1 MKSTRTSR
9 VGAIIGSIA
18 FVLTAMARFAD
29 AAPPQR
35 VIVKYRDLAADRVA
49 TDAQE
54 RAVTDA
60 QSRVG
65 TTLSRV
71 RQTATGADV
80 LRSTRELTRSEL
92 SELITSL
99 AGNPNVEYV
108 EEDRIMTRLAT
119 PNDPRYNEQWHY
131 YESTAGI
138 NVPTAWDTVTG
149 SGVTV
154 AVIDTGYRPHAD
166 LIANIV
172 GGYDFISDTTV
183 ANDGN
188 LRDSDATDPGDWTNA
203 NECQSGDPAYPSS
216 WHGTHVAGTIA
227 AVTNNSNGVA
237 GVAYGAKILP
247 VRVLGRCGGYTSDI
261 ADGIIWASGG
271 TVSGVPANANPAKI
285 ISMSLG
291 GGGSCGTTTQNA
303 INSARSRGTVVI
315 VAAGNEGV
323 NASNSSPANC
333 SGVITIAAVTRAGGR
348 TFYSNFGAVVDL
360 AAPGGDASSSNPA
373 NNILS
378 TLNAGTTT
386 PGADSYAG
394 YAGTSMATPHVS
406 GVAALMLQANPALT
420 PDQIESILKSTARAF
435 PATCSQCGSG
445 IVNAAAAVAA
455 APGGG
460 GGGGGSCP
468 AGYTTYT
475 GTLSSTGSSVYEP
488 NTTGYSTTVTGSHL
502 GQLTGPS
509 GVDFD
514 LYLQKKNTS
523 GTWSTAKSSL
533 GTTAT
538 ESISYS
544 GTKGTY
550 RWRVYSY
557 SGTGAFQL
565 CTKTP

>member
-1 MKSTRTSR
+1 MKSTKASR
-9 VGAIIGSIA
+9 ACAVLGSIA
-18 FVLTAMARFAD
+18 FALTATSQIAN

-35 VIVKYRDLAADRVA
+35 VIVKYRAA
-49 TDAQE
+49 TDRAVIEAQTQ
-54 RAVTDA
+54 AVTDA
-60 QSRVG
+60 QARSGVV
-65 TTLSRV
+65 LSRV
-71 RQTATGADV
+71 RSTTAGADI
-80 LRSTRELTRSEL
+80 LRLDREIPRGDLEALIRS
-92 SELITSL
+92 I
-99 AGNPNVEYV
+99 AADPNVEYV

-131 YESTAGI
+131 YEATAGI
-138 NVPTAWDTVTG
+138 NLPTAWDTATG

-154 AVIDTGYRPHAD
+154 AVVDTGYRPHAD
-166 LIANIV
+166 LAANIV
-172 GGYDFISDTTV
+172 GGYDFISDVTV

-203 NECQSGDPAYPSS
+203 NECQSGDPAYNSS

-237 GVAYGAKILP
+237 GIAYNAKIVP

-261 ADGIIWASGG
+261 ADGIVWASGG
-271 TVSGVPANANPAKI
+271 TVSGVPANPNPAKI
-285 ISMSLG
+285 INMSLG

-303 INSARSRGTVVI
+303 INSARSRGTVVV

-333 SGVITIAAVTRAGGR
+333 AGVITVAAVTRAGGR
-348 TFYSNFGAVVDL
+348 AFYSNFGSVVDI
-360 AAPGGDASSSNPA
+360 AAPGGDASSSAPA

-394 YAGTSMATPHVS
+394 YAGTSMATPHVV
-406 GVAALMLQANPALT
+406 GVVALMLQVNPALT
-420 PDQIESILKSTARAF
+420 PDQVESILKSTARAF
-435 PATCSQCGSG
+435 PQSCSQCGSG

-460 GGGGGSCP
+460 SGGGGTCP

-488 NTTGYSTTVTGSHL
+488 NTTGYTTTVTGSHV
-502 GQLTGPS
+502 GQLTGPGS
-509 GVDFD
+509 ADFD

-557 SGTGAFQL
+557 SGTGSFQL
-565 CTKTP
+565 CTKAP